1 MAGAGLCQCEL
12 GSGLMTAVRA
22 SAADVLKGAKAIFE
36 LRKKMVNDPDPA
48 HRHPMLYK
56 EYGWEALPASERIYY
71 CDMSIA
77 NFTSFGVTCEPVTI
91 AQRVA

>member
-1 MAGAGLCQCEL
+1 MSIKA
-12 GSGLMTAVRA
+12 A
-22 SAADVLKGAKAIFE
+22 SADILKGAKAIFE

-56 EYGWEALPASERIYY
+56 EYGWDALPASEQIYY

-77 NFTSFGVTCEPVTI
+77 NLTSFGVTCEAVMI
-91 AQRVA
+91 AQKVA